1 MAPGRRARAPPAAAG
16 RVVIDHGP
24 QPALP
29 ISTAHPV
36 WLVRHAATT
45 RTGRRWCGRADP
57 ALSTAGRA
65 AADALARRLV
75 SELAPEVA
83 PEPARAITLLVS
95 PARRARQTASPI
107 AGATGAPIEID
118 RDLLE
123 VDVGD
128 AEGLTWVELEAR
140 HPDIAAQ
147 VAAGLVPDWPGGE
160 SREALGLR
168 ARRAATRIRS
178 AAAAGPVVVVS
189 HGALLHVL
197 AAELAHVPIGP
208 RPAVPPP
215 AIFPLGPGGVL
226 RMDPR

>member
-1 MAPGRRARAPPAAAG
+1 M
-16 RVVIDHGP
+16 IDHGP
-24 QPALP
+24 QPALA
-29 ISTAHPV
+29 ISAAHPV

-45 RTGRRWCGRADP
+45 WTGRRWCGRADP

-75 SELAPEVA
+75 SELASELAPEVA

-128 AEGLTWVELEAR
+128 AEGLTWVEFEAR

-168 ARRAATRIRS
+168 ARRAAARIGS

-197 AAELAHVPIGP
+197 ATNLARALGGP
-208 RPAVPPP
+208 RRAVPTP